1 MALSGF
7 LVPFTT
13 GALIE
18 RQRISD
24 AYDEKGGEIIDTVS
38 KKLTTQFDSNQK
50 FIENEKANYDA
61 VEAMYGT
68 AVAELAAKTGLLEG
82 METAKVTGHVRETFE
97 KSHPGF
103 INWLKN
109 KNIQD
114 YPEVFQSLFSEDYK
128 TATGKLQDNRKFA
141 TANMNKGAISSLS
154 KLYLDK
160 DQEDKEPTG
169 VEKAQKFLFGEPIT
183 GQTGVAFESALAEE
197 VGAPVRIGSEGKANA
212 AVFTMMKDYYKTA
225 SSMQFDTMEDRI
237 DWGLH
242 QILTWEARDGRS
254 FYDLPETERNK
265 IGTQILPGMDTPSFY
280 QLIYDRWFKDPF
292 IQTLIVETYKQNPTW
307 ALVNEKLAQVAFMIN
322 KKNNE
327 FYSAE
332 INKNEPLPP
341 EILKV
346 FKGGAYENLIKNYE
360 DLQGIYE
367 RLTASFKAHIQIARQ
382 AGHMAT
388 EGDPAKVTENINK
401 LLTNE
406 KFNWDDKLE
415 VGKFRDDGS
424 GIAGTFV
431 TTPTTAFPKGNE
443 MYIYKSPTGIYW
455 ALFKDKALRDSN
467 MPLMLTEAQ
476 VEFKLKNQ

>member
-1 MALSGF
+1 MAGF
-7 LVPFTT
+7 LVPFAT

-24 AYDEKGGEIIDTVS
+24 AYDEKSGEIIDTVS

-82 METAKVTGHVRETFE
+82 VETAKVTGHVLDTFE

-103 INWLKN
+103 IKWLKG

-114 YPEVFQSLFSEDYK
+114 YPKVFQSLFSDDYK
-128 TATGKLQDNRKFA
+128 TATDKLQDNRKFT
-141 TANMNKGAISSLS
+141 TANMNKGAISNLS
-154 KLYLDK
+154 KLYLG
-160 DQEDKEPTG
+160 EEEKEPTG
-169 VEKAQKFLFGEPIT
+169 VEKAQKFLFGERIT
-183 GQTGVAFESALAEE
+183 DQTGVAFESAMSEE

-225 SSMQFDTMEDRI
+225 SSMQFDTMEERI

-254 FYDLPETERNK
+254 FYDLPEAERNK
-265 IGTQILPGMDTPSFY
+265 IGTRILPGMDTPSFY

-292 IQTLIVETYKQNPTW
+292 IQTLIVETYKQSPVW
-307 ALVNEKLAQVAFMIN
+307 SLVNEKLAQVAFMIN
-322 KKNNE
+322 QKNSE

-332 INKNEPLPP
+332 INKDEPLPP
-341 EILKV
+341 EILKA
-346 FKGGAYENLIKNYE
+346 FKNTAYENLIKNYS
-360 DLQGIYE
+360 DLQGVYE
-367 RLTASFKAHIQIARQ
+367 RLSASFKAHIQIAKQ
-382 AGHMAT
+382 AGTMAP
-388 EGDPAKVTENINK
+388 EGDPAKVAENINT
-401 LLTNE
+401 LLTSE
-406 KFNWDDKLE
+406 KFKWDDKLE
-415 VGKFRDDGS
+415 VGEFREDGS
-424 GIAGTFV
+424 GIIETFV
-431 TTPTTAFPKGNE
+431 TKPTTAFPQGNE

-455 ALFKDKALRDSN
+455 GLFKDKALRDSN
-467 MPLMLTEAQ
+467 MPLMLTKAQ
-476 VEFKLKNQ
+476 VDFLIKNKK

>member
-1 MALSGF
+1 MAGF
-7 LVPFTT
+7 LVPFAT

-24 AYDEKGGEIIDTVS
+24 AYDEKSGEIIDTVS

-82 METAKVTGHVRETFE
+82 VETAKVTGHVLDTFE

-103 INWLKN
+103 IKWLKG

-114 YPEVFQSLFSEDYK
+114 YPKVFQSLFSEDYK
-128 TATGKLQDNRKFA
+128 TATDKLQDNRKFA
-141 TANMNKGAISSLS
+141 TANMNRGAVSNLS
-154 KLYLDK
+154 KLYLD
-160 DQEDKEPTG
+160 QEEKEPTG

-183 GQTGVAFESALAEE
+183 TQTGVAFESALSDE

-225 SSMQFDTMEDRI
+225 SSMQFDTINEQI

-254 FYDLPETERNK
+254 FYDLPEAERNK

-292 IQTLIVETYKQNPTW
+292 IQTLIVETYKQSPVW
-307 ALVNEKLAQVAFMIN
+307 SLVNEKLAQVAFMIN
-322 KKNNE
+322 QKNNE

-332 INKNEPLPP
+332 INKAEPLPP
-341 EILKV
+341 EILKA
-346 FKGGAYENLIKNYE
+346 FKNTAYENLIKNYS
-360 DLQGIYE
+360 DLQGVYE
-367 RLTASFKAHIQIARQ
+367 RLSASFKAHIQIAKQ
-382 AGHMAT
+382 AGTMAP
-388 EGDPAKVTENINK
+388 EGDPAKVAENINT
-401 LLTNE
+401 LLTSE
-406 KFNWDDKLE
+406 KFKWDDKLE
-415 VGKFRDDGS
+415 VGEFREDGS
-424 GIAGTFV
+424 GIIETFV
-431 TTPTTAFPKGNE
+431 TKPTTAFPQGNE

-455 ALFKDKALRDSN
+455 GLFKDKALRDSN
-467 MPLMLTEAQ
+467 MPLMLTKAQ
-476 VEFKLKNQ
+476 VDFLIKNKK